1 MLSKTTKKISVF
13 LLLVILVNT
22 ASGASTSIPNT
33 TEEIDRST
41 TISTETTAEP
51 VTTTQS
57 PSVTESDIEST
68 TETATEKI
76 ECVCDCVGNDGNQVK
91 LDCTT
96 QSPEESQT
104 EPSSNTENGTATPE
118 EVTTENSNN
127 EETTPTSNT
136 ENDDTIQTTTALPED
151 VTTVNSN
158 EEDTTTVS
166 NAENDDTAQDTTA
179 LPEEVTT
186 ENSNNKDTTT
196 ASNTESGD
204 NTTNAP
210 ETTTTEADSTAAT
223 TTTTPA
229 PIACTTPGQRQPHE
243 LDCHQYYECSSESS
257 VDGSFHLLAKSCPE
271 KQAFNVGLN
280 RCSRDIS
287 DCTLPIQ
294 CSLKSSIADPA
305 SNSSYYLCV
314 PRLIGVGFRVFHID
328 CSSNELYYPLL
339 GKCFIDLN
347 NLPTQ
352 SFPPPIWNQI
362 RDYDIVKAELKL
374 LKEQDKLIL
383 KEQKA
388 QQKAEEKLQKEL
400 EKEAKKRAKE
410 EEKAN
415 KEKVKQEAATF
426 ACSVEGNYPS
436 AVSEST
442 YIACVNKK
450 GKLKALAMQCA
461 YGATFDA
468 QSAVCVNN
476 PAVVN
481 SSVSKEEHDD
491 DEDD

>member
-1 MLSKTTKKISVF
+1 M
-13 LLLVILVNT
+13 
-22 ASGASTSIPNT
+22 
-33 TEEIDRST
+33 
-41 TISTETTAEP
+41 
-51 VTTTQS
+51 
-57 PSVTESDIEST
+57 
-68 TETATEKI
+68 
-76 ECVCDCVGNDGNQVK
+76 
-91 LDCTT
+91 DCTT

-104 EPSSNTENGTATPE
+104 EPSSNTESGTATPVE
-118 EVTTENSNN
+118 ETTENSNN
-127 EETTPTSNT
+127 EDTTPTSNT
-136 ENDDTIQTTTALPED
+136 ENDDNIQTTTALPED
-151 VTTVNSN
+151 VTTVNPN
-158 EEDTTTVS
+158 EEDTTPIS
-166 NAENDDTAQDTTA
+166 NTENDNNAQETTA
-179 LPEEVTT
+179 LPEEEVTT
-186 ENSNNKDTTT
+186 ENSNNEDTT
-196 ASNTESGD
+196 ADSNIESGV
-204 NTTNAP
+204 NTTNGP
-210 ETTTTEADSTAAT
+210 ETTTTQADSTAAT

-287 DCTLPIQ
+287 DCTLPVQ
-294 CSLKSSIADPA
+294 CSVKGSITDPA
-305 SNSSYYLCV
+305 SNASYYLCV

-352 SFPPPIWNQI
+352 SFPPPYWNQI

-388 QQKAEEKLQKEL
+388 QRKAEEKLQKEL

-426 ACSVEGNYPS
+426 VCAAEGNYPS
-436 AVSEST
+436 AVSDRT

-450 GKLKALAMQCA
+450 GNLKALAMQCA

-468 QSAVCVNN
+468 QSAVCVKD
-476 PAVVN
+476 PAVDN
-481 SSVSKEEHDD
+481 SSISEEDD
-491 DEDD
+491 DDDD